1 MTNIINLIIL
11 GIVQGVTEFLP
22 ISSSAHNEIFQHLL
36 NFHISLEY
44 ELILNI
50 GSLIAL
56 LIFFRKKI
64 FEILKSRKIMILIL
78 ASLIVPVVI
87 GISGV
92 GDKMEEISSS
102 ITVISI
108 MLILV
113 GIFMYVSEKFQK
125 KVITIGEL
133 TPLKAFL
140 IGIFESLAFFKGTSR
155 SGVTIS
161 ASLVAGLKKV
171 DAAEFSFII
180 GIPLLAAAT
189 LSGVYKLTKTGIPS
203 PDVLPLIA
211 GFISSLIFSLISIR
225 FLLNYLKNRSLNV
238 FIVYRIVLAVILLLF
253 FR

>member
-22 ISSSAHNEIFQHLL
+22 ISSSAHNEIFQRLL

-64 FEILKSRKIMILIL
+64 FEIFKSRKMMILIL
-78 ASLIVPVVI
+78 ASLIVPVSI
-87 GISGV
+87 GVSGI
-92 GDKMEEISSS
+92 GEKMEEVSSS

-113 GIFMYVSEKFQK
+113 GIFMYFAEKLQK

-238 FIVYRIVLAVILLLF
+238 FIVYRIVLAILLLLF

>member
-1 MTNIINLIIL
+1 MTNVVNLVIL

-22 ISSSAHNEIFQHLL
+22 ISSSAHNEIFQRLL

-87 GISGV
+87 GISGI

-113 GIFMYVSEKFQK
+113 GIFMYLAEKFQK

-133 TPLKAFL
+133 TPLKAFI

-161 ASLVAGLKKV
+161 ASLASGLSKV

-203 PDVLPLIA
+203 PDILPLLA

-225 FLLNYLKNRSLNV
+225 FLLNYLKSRSFNV
-238 FIVYRIVLAVILLLF
+238 FIVYRLVLAVILLLF

>member
-1 MTNIINLIIL
+1 
-11 GIVQGVTEFLP
+11 
-22 ISSSAHNEIFQHLL
+22 
-36 NFHISLEY
+36 
-44 ELILNI
+44 
-50 GSLIAL
+50 
-56 LIFFRKKI
+56 
-64 FEILKSRKIMILIL
+64 MILIL

-108 MLILV
+108 MLTLV
-113 GIFMYVSEKFQK
+113 GIFMYLSEKFQK

-238 FIVYRIVLAVILLLF
+238 FIVYRVVLAVILLLF
-253 FR
+253 IR